1 MLYYFLLYNNVIHLY
16 VYIYALPLGSL
27 SYHSPYPTHLEM
39 QMYKTDLW
47 IQERKERVGG
57 IERLGAPSQAVC
69 VIQQFPISYLFYTR

>member
-39 QMYKTDLW
+39 QM
-47 IQERKERVGG
+47 
-57 IERLGAPSQAVC
+57 
-69 VIQQFPISYLFYTR
+69 